1 MALFSRDTL
10 FKGSRLLIASLWM
23 VFASAVAAGQ
33 AGAAGLPIWVRTPPQ
48 DTMLAI
54 YGVGEGPT
62 LNEATQQA
70 LRAIAGKLSTHIR
83 SDAVSQSGLAGG
95 VATRRYQET
104 VEAYIQ
110 DIKLSAYDVRR
121 TELAGGRYF
130 VLVEMSRADF
140 VRDTKLQLDTIDAEL
155 RRTLGPNAATRPFDR
170 FLACQAAPATIEQG
184 RLLALI
190 LSTTDP
196 DFAAAGPLQQYDA
209 YQQHC
214 AQALQGVTL
223 RLQVDPGFTPL
234 AEAISR
240 QLTVRT
246 VSHGSADGRLDV
258 TGNIANREMFGSK
271 NAMVDLSVALID
283 DRDAV
288 VARQTYRLNGVS
300 VISFDAALND
310 ALRKFLADEG
320 VERILTDLRLR

>member
-110 DIKLSAYDVRR
+110 DIKLSAYDVRQ
-121 TELAGGRYF
+121 TELVGGRYF

-140 VRDTKLQLDTIDAEL
+140 VRDTRLRLDTIDAEL
-155 RRTLGPNAATRPFDR
+155 RRTLGPNTATRPFDR
-170 FLACQAAPATIEQG
+170 FLACQTAPAAIEQG

-234 AEAISR
+234 AEAIGR

-283 DRDAV
+283 DGGAV

>member
-110 DIKLSAYDVRR
+110 DIKLSAYDVRQ
-121 TELAGGRYF
+121 TELVGGRYF

-140 VRDTKLQLDTIDAEL
+140 VRDTRLRLDTIDAEL
-155 RRTLGPNAATRPFDR
+155 RRTLGPNTATRPFDR
-170 FLACQAAPATIEQG
+170 FLACQTAPAAIEQG

-234 AEAISR
+234 AEAIGR

-258 TGNIANREMFGSK
+258 TGSIANREMFGSK
-271 NAMVDLSVALID
+271 NAVVDLSVALID
-283 DRDAV
+283 DAGAAI
-288 VARQTYRLNGVS
+288 ARQTYRLNGVS